1 MKHLLL
7 SLVAIGTIGALA
19 EKVTAQ
25 CCPTA
30 CCPTANTCY
39 QPVAPCYQPVTTYY
53 APAPVY
59 YAPAVYP
66 VTYRRPFWGRYRTTY
81 YAPPVR
87 VWGY

>member
-7 SLVAIGTIGALA
+7 SLVAVGAIWALA
-19 EKVTAQ
+19 DKATAQ

-30 CCPTANTCY
+30 YY
-39 QPVAPCYQPVTTYY
+39 QPVTTCYAPVTTYY

-59 YAPAVYP
+59 YAPAAYP

-81 YAPPVR
+81 YAPPVMA
-87 VWGY
+87 WGY